1 MSKEIKNI
9 KVSELKIH
17 PLVAEVRSEKKIE
30 MFAYTL
36 QQGQENPIHVV
47 ERNGQYYAIDGIA
60 RTDAAPAAGRDTLEC
75 VVHDILDNQIMDKR
89 VRLNQTSK
97 THIREKCYYFEHALG
112 LIGKAQGKK
121 RTIIGFDKIDDDTHF
136 GDNGSDW
143 YGKACYLTGFDYAAS
158 TARRL
163 MHIYWAEI
171 EDEKIKNLG
180 LLDLINDNLISIN
193 KGYGLL
199 KDKKDKEDK
208 KRKRLELEDERNYTT
223 SNYKL
228 FNKSAFNLDFI
239 EDASQD
245 ICVFSPPYAKG
256 MKEYRNQDEMRHGQ
270 EKTIVEYISNEMIV
284 CNEVMKKIGEN
295 GVMGVI
301 IGESH
306 KGGYS
311 SVISRYELALIEN
324 GWEIIGVVLWIK
336 ENPTPVRLKEFFQPA
351 EEKIIICKKKGAK
364 SVFFN
369 SPVKEV
375 EGEGEFVLKQ
385 SHKSKDGDPRY
396 YIGGDETITTNILI
410 TPVFD
415 KKEFGD
421 IDPSFKHDAP
431 CPFAVYDKIL
441 DAYSKPG
448 MKYLEIFSGS
458 GQGLVSAMNHGLEV
472 VGVEIDPKSVEFTK
486 KRLDHLIDE
495 KKSITI
501 TTAA

>member
-1 MSKEIKNI
+1 MSKVVDQI

-17 PLVAEVRSEKKIE
+17 PLVAEIRSEKKIE

-36 QQGQENPIHVV
+36 KQGQENPVHVV
-47 ERNGQYYAIDGIA
+47 ERNSQYYVIDGIA

-75 VVHDILDNQIMDKR
+75 VVHDILDNQIIDKR

-97 THIREKCYYFEHALG
+97 THIREKCYYFDHSLG
-112 LIGKAQGKK
+112 LIGKAQGK
-121 RTIIGFDKIDDDTHF
+121 RRDIIGFDKIDDDTYF
-136 GDNGSDW
+136 GDIGGDW
-143 YGKACYLTGFDYAAS
+143 YEKACYLTGFEYAAS

-171 EDEKIKNLG
+171 EDEKIKDLG
-180 LLDLINDNLISIN
+180 ILNLINDNQMSIN

-199 KDKKDKEDK
+199 KVKKEKEDK
-208 KRKRLELEDERNYTT
+208 KTKRLELQEHRNYKT

-245 ICVFSPPYAKG
+245 ICAFSPPYGKG
-256 MKEYRNQDEMRHGQ
+256 MKKYRYQDEIKHGQ
-270 EKTIVEYISNEMIV
+270 EKNIEDYISNGMIA
-284 CNEVMKKIGEN
+284 CNEVKKKLGEN
-295 GVMGVI
+295 GVMAVI

-311 SVISRYELALIEN
+311 SIISKYELALIEN
-324 GWEIIGVVLWIK
+324 GWEIIGIVLWIK

-364 SVFFN
+364 SVFFT

-396 YIGGDETITTNILI
+396 YIGGDETITTNILT

-415 KKEFGD
+415 NKEFGD

-441 DAYSKPG
+441 DAYSEPG

-458 GQGLVSAMNHGLEV
+458 GQGLVSAIKHGLEAT
-472 VGVEIDPKSVEFTK
+472 GVEIDPKSVEFTK
-486 KRLDHLIDE
+486 KRLDHLLDE
-495 KKSITI
+495 KNVKTI
-501 TTAA
+501 IPAA